1 MFLGQRGATK
11 LAAGV
16 GFELPEILQYPHP
29 DMYPHPE
36 GHDRQDPVRN
46 YTDLPATLFFRAE
59 VVVVWWLCCGG
70 GA

>member
-36 GHDRQDPVRN
+36 GHDRQGKEP
-46 YTDLPATLFFRAE
+46 E
-59 VVVVWWLCCGG
+59 VSKFYETCGVYLG
-70 GA
+70 YGLAQNIEF